1 MSTVNLFNIPDRSKH
16 TYHLMQIEIIS
27 ISENEKKSR
36 GGDMEMKRIRKIVG
50 EENLKVGFLPLK
62 SFSFSRA
69 DAAHILF
76 CIFKSLDLN
85 IIKRPIKTLKGWRL
99 HHG

>member
-1 MSTVNLFNIPDRSKH
+1 M
-16 TYHLMQIEIIS
+16 
-27 ISENEKKSR
+27 SENENDRKES
-36 GGDMEMKRIRKIVG
+36 GGTNMEVKRIRKIVG
-50 EENLKVGFLPLK
+50 AENLKVGFLPVK

-85 IIKRPIKTLKGWRL
+85 IIGRPIKLLKGWRL

>member
-1 MSTVNLFNIPDRSKH
+1 M
-16 TYHLMQIEIIS
+16 
-27 ISENEKKSR
+27 SENENDRKES
-36 GGDMEMKRIRKIVG
+36 GGTNMEVKRIRKIVG
-50 EENLKVGFLPLK
+50 AENLKVGFLPVK
-62 SFSFSRA
+62 SFSLSRA

-85 IIKRPIKTLKGWRL
+85 IIGRPIKLLKGWRL

>member
-1 MSTVNLFNIPDRSKH
+1 MS
-16 TYHLMQIEIIS
+16 E
-27 ISENEKKSR
+27 SENDRKES
-36 GGDMEMKRIRKIVG
+36 GGNNMEMKRIRKIVG
-50 EENLKVGFLPLK
+50 AENLKVGFLPLK

-76 CIFKSLDLN
+76 CIFKSLDLD
-85 IIKRPIKTLKGWRL
+85 ILKRPIKILKGWRL

>member
-1 MSTVNLFNIPDRSKH
+1 MSESGD
-16 TYHLMQIEIIS
+16 E
-27 ISENEKKSR
+27 SEDKDGKES
-36 GGDMEMKRIRKIVG
+36 GGDSMDVKKRIRKIVG
-50 EENLKVGFLPLK
+50 AENLKRGFLPIK

-76 CIFKSLDLN
+76 CIFKSLNLDIL
-85 IIKRPIKTLKGWRL
+85 KRPIQTLKGWRL

>member
-1 MSTVNLFNIPDRSKH
+1 M
-16 TYHLMQIEIIS
+16 
-27 ISENEKKSR
+27 SENESENKDEKES
-36 GGDMEMKRIRKIVG
+36 GGDKMDVKKRIRKIVG
-50 EENLKVGFLPLK
+50 AENLKRGFLPIK

-76 CIFKSLDLN
+76 CIFKSLDLD
-85 IIKRPIKTLKGWRL
+85 ILKRPIQTLKGWRL